1 MKRKMANQPIDYEI
15 CDMNFRHIEEV
26 VKIEKLSFNTAWTRS
41 DFISELEVN
50 KTAKYRVLIT
60 NEHVVAYGGMWVLLD
75 EAHVTNIAVHPEYRG
90 VGLGKAI
97 LKDLIN
103 TAAKNGASSMTL
115 EVRKGNNVAIN
126 LYKKFGFIE
135 EGIRKKY
142 YADTGDDAIIM
153 WKYDLESSDS

>member
-1 MKRKMANQPIDYEI
+1 MK
-15 CDMNFRHIEEV
+15 
-26 VKIEKLSFNTAWTRS
+26 L
-41 DFISELEVN
+41 N
-50 KTAKYRVLIT
+50 KT
-60 NEHVVAYGGMWVLLD
+60 LD
-75 EAHVTNIAVHPEYRG
+75 LMCSEDYKDRFRAEYYQLENRC

-126 LYKKFGFIE
+126 LYKKFGFVE